1 MPTKRVYVFRSKIT
15 CSLCQRKME
24 GATRR
29 KDTTYYRCNAS
40 MLVPGSTTALAHPSQ
55 VYLREDLVTPA
66 VNRWIGQLFD
76 PVNRNETVKALLAAD
91 DSGERHFRRVAEQR
105 DRIAA
110 EVAMERLRRA
120 LAKALPA
127 LADLP
132 PGFSVEKDD
141 GGDDS
146 GVTVSSK
153 DARCAK
159 LVAFSNADTPPGSK
173 ASAGQSYSG
182 GAQGPFIDE
191 SIDAMGSPAAVRALQ
206 KSFKQAVAAC
216 RTMTLK
222 VPGEGSSPISVRE
235 VSAPQ
240 AGTDP
245 VAVRFIAT
253 SGPWRALRSPWS
265 PPASTTSSWPPP

>member
-1 MPTKRVYVFRSKIT
+1 MDKPFRAAACVAVVILALSACAGGSDT
-15 CSLCQRKME
+15 SSSAS
-24 GATRR
+24 AT
-29 KDTTYYRCNAS
+29 A
-40 MLVPGSTTALAHPSQ
+40 PS
-55 VYLREDLVTPA
+55 TPA
-66 VNRWIGQLFD
+66 PATTTSPPATTPSAVPSTPAAKPVRTAAQL
-76 PVNRNETVKALLAAD
+76 TKALL
-91 DSGERHFRRVAEQR
+91 
-105 DRIAA
+105 
-110 EVAMERLRRA
+110 
-120 LAKALPA
+120 A

-132 PGFSVEKDD
+132 PGFSLEEDE
-141 GGDDS
+141 GGDDAD
-146 GVTVSSK
+146 VAVSSK
-153 DARCAK
+153 DPRCAK

-191 SIDAMGSPAAVRALQ
+191 SIDAMGSPAAVGALQ

-245 VAVRFIAT
+245 VAVRFTAT
-253 SGPWRALRSPWS
+253 SGPLQGFEVTMVTAGVDDVILALTVVNGL
-265 PPASTTSSWPPP
+265 AEDIDGATSTAVEKAQDILGDTKSGT